1 LNKPHIRLLVIED
14 EPPIRLAVR
23 TALEI
28 LGFDIMEANQGE
40 DALPLLRVIRFD
52 VALVDMN
59 MPGMGGIET
68 CREIRRLVP
77 TMAILMLTVRDGEE
91 DKVRALDAGADD
103 YITKPFHV
111 RELTA
116 RIRAVLRR
124 TQALPL
130 EDEVLLRIGAIE
142 LDPVRRVVQKS
153 GRTIHFTPKEF
164 ELLHYLM
171 ARPGTAIPHARLLS
185 VVWGPEYG
193 SELEYLR
200 TYISQMRK
208 KLEDNPSD
216 PVYLLTDSHF
226 GYRFAEDTHLLRL
239 PLSRADSV

>member
-1 LNKPHIRLLVIED
+1 LNKPHTRLLVIED
-14 EPPIRLAVR
+14 EALIRQAVR

-28 LGFDIMEANQGE
+28 LGFDITEANRGE
-40 DALPLLRVIRFD
+40 DALPLLRAIRYD
-52 VALVDMN
+52 AALVDIN

-68 CREIRRLVP
+68 CREIRRQAP
-77 TMAILMLTVRDGEE
+77 GMAILMLTVRDSEE

-103 YITKPFHV
+103 YITKPFFV
-111 RELTA
+111 GELTA

-124 TQALPL
+124 TQAPHL
-130 EDEVLLRIGAIE
+130 DEEQLVRVGSIE
-142 LDPVRRVVQKS
+142 LDPVRRIVRKA

-171 ARPGTAIPHARLLS
+171 ARPGAAIPHARLLT
-185 VVWGPEYG
+185 VVWGAEYG

-200 TYISQMRK
+200 TYMSQLRK
-208 KLEDNPSD
+208 KLEDNPSA

-226 GYRFAEDTHLLRL
+226 GYRFVEDIT
-239 PLSRADSV
+239 DSVAG

>member
-1 LNKPHIRLLVIED
+1 LNKTNIRLLVVED
-14 EPPIRLAVR
+14 EAPIRQAVR

-28 LGFDIMEANQGE
+28 LGFDIMEANRGE
-40 DALPLLRVIRFD
+40 DALPLLRAIRFD
-52 VALVDMN
+52 AALVDIN

-68 CREIRRLVP
+68 CREIRRLAP
-77 TMAILMLTVRDGEE
+77 SMAILMLTVRDSEE

-124 TQALPL
+124 TQAPQL
-130 EDEVLLRIGAIE
+130 EDDRLLRIGSIE
-142 LDPVRRVVQKS
+142 LDPVRRIVQKA

-185 VVWGPEYG
+185 VVWGSEYG

-200 TYISQMRK
+200 TYISQLRK
-208 KLEDNPSD
+208 KLEDNPSE
-216 PVYLLTDSHF
+216 PFYLLTDSHF
-226 GYRFAEDTHLLRL
+226 GYRFAEDINSERF
-239 PLSRADSV
+239 AV

>member
-1 LNKPHIRLLVIED
+1 LNKPQIRLLVVED
-14 EPPIRLAVR
+14 EAPIRQAVR

-28 LGFDIMEANQGE
+28 LGFDIMEANRGE
-40 DALPLLRVIRFD
+40 DALPLLRAIRFD
-52 VALVDMN
+52 VALVDIN

-68 CREIRRLVP
+68 CCEIRRLAP
-77 TMAILMLTVRDGEE
+77 GMAILMVTVRDSEE

-124 TQALPL
+124 TQTPSI
-130 EDEVLLRIGAIE
+130 ENDRLLRIGCIE

-164 ELLHYLM
+164 ELLHYMM

-185 VVWGPEYG
+185 VVWGSEYG

-200 TYISQMRK
+200 TYVSQMRK
-208 KLEDNPSD
+208 KLEDNPSE
-216 PVYLLTDSHF
+216 PVYLLTESHF
-226 GYRFAEDTHLLRL
+226 GYRFTEDTHNE
-239 PLSRADSV
+239 SVAF